1 MKILVVDDHEVNRY
15 MLETLLKRNG
25 YDVTTTVNGAD
36 AFEQLKDTSFD
47 LIVSDILMP
56 VMDGFQLCRKVKAD
70 PALAHIPFIIYT
82 ATYTGPQDEEFAR
95 KIGADGFILKPCE
108 PEVFLKAVQ
117 EVIKGVERT
126 DLSPEPPAELEEEVL
141 KLYNERLVRKL
152 EQKML
157 QLEEEIEKRKEAEEI
172 LRAGEEKYRILVE
185 NAGEAIFVAQDG
197 MLKFVNKKTE
207 ELSGYTSE
215 ELLSAPF
222 ETFIHPED
230 RALVLDRHVERS
242 QGVEVPSDYAFR
254 ILRKSGEVRWVE
266 LNAVAVDWEGKPATL
281 NFLRDITGQKCA
293 ETEKEKLQM
302 QLAQAQKLESVGRLA
317 GGVAHD
323 FNNMLGV
330 IIGHAELA
338 MDELEPAHP
347 VLADLTEIHKAA
359 RRSADL
365 TNQLLAFARKQIVSP
380 KVIDLNDNITGMLKM
395 LRRLIGEDIDLV
407 WKPGARLW
415 PVKIDPAQIHQILAN
430 LCVNARDAI
439 GGVGKLTI
447 ETGNGIID
455 EDYCA
460 AHAEA
465 VPGAHVMLAVTD
477 TGRGMGTE
485 SLENLFEPFFTTKE
499 VGEGTGLGLAT
510 VYGIVK
516 QNNGFINVYS
526 EPGQGATF
534 KIYLPRTQ
542 ESMPQEK
549 ASETSAVPQGSETV
563 LLVEDEASILSLGKA
578 VLERCGYTVLA
589 ARTPK
594 EALALAGQHEG
605 PIHLLVTDVVMP
617 EMNGKELTARVKESL
632 PDIRVLYMSGY
643 TSNAIIHRG
652 VFEEDVHFLP
662 KPFSVNSLAAKVR
675 EVLDQ

>member
-1 MKILVVDDHEVNRY
+1 MKILIVDDYEENRY
-15 MLETLLKRNG
+15 LLEVLLKKG
-25 YDVTTTVNGAD
+25 KYDVTGAANGAE
-36 AFEQLKDTSFD
+36 ALEKLKEVPFD

-70 PALAHIPFIIYT
+70 PALAHIPFIVYT
-82 ATYTGPQDEEFAR
+82 ATYTGPQDEEFAL
-95 KIGADGFILKPCE
+95 KIGADRFILKPCE

-117 EVIKGVERT
+117 EVMEGAERNN
-126 DLSPEPPAELEEEVL
+126 LPPEPGAEPEEEVL

-157 QLEEEIEKRKEAEEI
+157 QLEEEIEKRRETEEI
-172 LRAGEEKYRILVE
+172 LRASEEKYRILVE
-185 NAGEAIFVAQDG
+185 NAGEAVFVAQDG
-197 MLKFVNKKTE
+197 MLKFVNRKTE
-207 ELSGYTSE
+207 ELSGYTPE

-222 ETFIHPED
+222 DTFIHPED
-230 RALVLDRHVERS
+230 RAFVLDRHVERA
-242 QGVEVPSDYAFR
+242 QGIEVPTDYTFR
-254 ILRKSGEVRWVE
+254 VLHKSGEVRWAE
-266 LNAVAVDWEGKPATL
+266 LNAVAVDWQGTPATL
-281 NFLRDITGQKCA
+281 NFLRDITEQKRA
-293 ETEKEKLQM
+293 ETEKAKLQM

-338 MDELEPAHP
+338 MDQLDRAHP
-347 VLADLTEIHKAA
+347 VHADLTEIHKAA
-359 RRSADL
+359 RRSAEL

-407 WKPGARLW
+407 WKPGASLW
-415 PVKIDPAQIHQILAN
+415 PVKMDPVQIHQILAN

-439 GGVGKLTI
+439 AGVGKLTI
-447 ETGNGIID
+447 ETGNVIID

-465 VPGAHVMLAVTD
+465 VPGAHVMLAVSD
-477 TGRGMGTE
+477 TGRGMGKE
-485 SLENLFEPFFTTKE
+485 ALENLFEPFFTTKE
-499 VGEGTGLGLAT
+499 VGEGTGLGLST

-534 KIYLPRTQ
+534 KIYFPRTR
-542 ESMPQEK
+542 ESLKTEEPTEPK
-549 ASETSAVPQGSETV
+549 VIPRGSETV

-578 VLERCGYTVLA
+578 VLERCGYTVLG
-589 ARTPK
+589 ARTPR
-594 EALALAGQHEG
+594 EALAVAGEHEG

-617 EMNGKELTARVKESL
+617 EMNGKELTARVKEL
-632 PDIRVLYMSGY
+632 IPGIKVLYMSGY

-662 KPFSVNSLAAKVR
+662 KPFSVSSLAEKVR
-675 EVLDQ
+675 EILDR